1 MYNITTPPPEEKVNN
16 GNPEND
22 LNNDPRK
29 KKEVEAN
36 EEIRQGGVL
45 PQQRPPQYEKNI
57 KVLTP
62 PTEKIENGNPVNVSP
77 ATRKKKE
84 VEPTGETRQGGVL
97 PQQRPLQ
104 CENIKILTPPAVK
117 IECENPMND
126 WKDVPPAPRIMKEDE
141 SHKEIRQGG
150 VIPQQRPLQ
159 CENIKLLTPPKK
171 KVESE
176 NPMNEWKDV
185 LRAKKEDESLE
196 EISQG
201 GVLPQQRS
209 PQRENTSILPPPLRR
224 KLRL

>member
-1 MYNITTPPPEEKVNN
+1 M
-16 GNPEND
+16 
-22 LNNDPRK
+22 
-29 KKEVEAN
+29 
-36 EEIRQGGVL
+36 
-45 PQQRPPQYEKNI
+45 
-57 KVLTP
+57 
-62 PTEKIENGNPVNVSP
+62 
-77 ATRKKKE
+77 
-84 VEPTGETRQGGVL
+84 
-97 PQQRPLQ
+97 
-104 CENIKILTPPAVK
+104 K

-209 PQRENTSILPPPLRR
+209 PQRENTSILPPPEEKIETVNPVTDLNIVSLAPSQKMLKPLKKSAKREYCHNR
-224 KLRL
+224 DPNSMRM